1 MVLTSTHSL
10 CFEQKH
16 KEYLKIEIFHFQSQ
30 KHYLY
35 NAWVRFRNVNS
46 SEPYHDI
53 RFNLMAVVP
62 DKRQLYEHKLS
73 TLKTNRQIVLEALQ
87 QVDI

>member
-1 MVLTSTHSL
+1 M
-10 CFEQKH
+10 
-16 KEYLKIEIFHFQSQ
+16 KIINIKWIKFKLPVFDI
-30 KHYLY
+30 
-35 NAWVRFRNVNS
+35 RF

-62 DKRQLYEHKLS
+62 DKVSLYEHKLS

-87 QVDI
+87 QVCIVGHA